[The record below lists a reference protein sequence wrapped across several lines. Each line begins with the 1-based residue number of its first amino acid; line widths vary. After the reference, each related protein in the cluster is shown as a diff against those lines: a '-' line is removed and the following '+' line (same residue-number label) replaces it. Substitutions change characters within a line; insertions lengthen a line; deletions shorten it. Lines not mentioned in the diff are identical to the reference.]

1 MQIAATHRFHDRFR
15 IPKNRLARSI
25 EAHFVDQRCMPS
37 YDSVE
42 PHPIEVESEGVDR
55 LLPSPD
61 LDDFFFWRK
70 KGAAHEKLK
79 RSSRKIEETGS
90 KRRMLPSTM
99 GSCFR
104 IVPGKGRIMH
114 GCLTFDPKDEE
125 NWMHVMESDGPVQ
138 GFVEIGCCHSR

>member
-1 MQIAATHRFHDRFR
+1 MHSE
-15 IPKNRLARSI
+15 K
-25 EAHFVDQRCMPS
+25 
-37 YDSVE
+37 SVE

-70 KGAAHEKLK
+70 QGAAHEKLK
-79 RSSRKIEETGS
+79 RSSRKIEETDS

-125 NWMHVMESDGPVQ
+125 NWMHVMESDG
-138 GFVEIGCCHSR
+138 FVEIGCCHSI

>member
-1 MQIAATHRFHDRFR
+1 
-15 IPKNRLARSI
+15 
-25 EAHFVDQRCMPS
+25 MPS

-55 LLPSPD
+55 LLPFRD

-104 IVPGKGRIMH
+104 IVPGNGRNMH
-114 GCLTFDPKDEE
+114 GCLTFDPKEEE

-138 GFVEIGCCHSR
+138 IFAAKAVATQSDEQKDFDLLREFLGFKARDTKGFKGDPGQIT